1 MEAISTFDFR
11 HLSFLILL
19 HVDFFSC
26 FLVLN
31 FSYPRLGFSSSS
43 FFFFFFPLSLSF
55 LFLFFLF
62 SPLPPLRYYPQGT
75 PTPFSH
81 LVIRPSSLLFRL
93 YFTIAL
99 LFHMRYAAGGGG
111 GVLGIKKK
119 HKTIAIAESANACT
133 HATCHQPH
141 QYAPFIARA
150 QIGAAGRIFT
160 FLSRIERRRRAEA
173 V

>member
-1 MEAISTFDFR
+1 MK
-11 HLSFLILL
+11 
-19 HVDFFSC
+19 
-26 FLVLN
+26 
-31 FSYPRLGFSSSS
+31 PSSSS
-43 FFFFFFPLSLSF
+43 SYTPHATRG
-55 LFLFFLF
+55 LFFLF
-62 SPLPPLRYYPQGT
+62 FGPQFLLSSPWIFLLLFLLFLLSSFSFLSLSLFPILSAPPSAALPPA
-75 PTPFSH
+75 PFSH